1 LFYFVVFE
9 AMFFDS
15 ISTTNSTTNSSDASK
30 GIMIRLLQWRRA
42 KQQNK
47 IKNRRP
53 RSTLLFRVGMQ
64 CQRGRGCMHGR
75 GRGVALRD
83 GLHFAALVRVLMLG
97 HHKDCRVP
105 AIGAI
110 GMVAA
115 HGKRVCL
122 FAGHYVLPVWE
133 VVVAHR
139 EYIYTYAAWSTS
151 IQGTGVCKH
160 AQVPAK
166 SGARAQ
172 SAMRALACAYIYI
185 YIYIQGR
192 ITSKIAGISG
202 DVVVI

>member
-1 LFYFVVFE
+1 
-9 AMFFDS
+9 
-15 ISTTNSTTNSSDASK
+15 
-30 GIMIRLLQWRRA
+30 
-42 KQQNK
+42 
-47 IKNRRP
+47 
-53 RSTLLFRVGMQ
+53 
-64 CQRGRGCMHGR
+64 MHGR

-110 GMVAA
+110 RVVAA
-115 HGKRVCL
+115 HGKRVRL

-185 YIYIQGR
+185 YIYIYKTASPQK
-192 ITSKIAGISG
+192 SQAFLAMSLSFDCG
-202 DVVVI
+202 DIVRFCSVYVTDAVVLMYVVISVVILDSTLDLGSAATRACAL